1 MNNYCIIMAGGIGS
15 RFWPLSKDN
24 HPKQFLDI
32 LGTGKSFIRSTYER
46 FSPVIPDENFLV
58 VTNKAYKQMV
68 LEHLPMLH
76 PDQVLCEPARRNTA
90 PCIAYAAYHIQSRCQ
105 DANIVVTPADHLVTN
120 EVEFQRII
128 RLGFDFLAKNQN
140 ALMTIGIK
148 PSRPETGY
156 GYIQVPKMNAECG
169 MWNVE
174 CGIVADGNNST
185 FSNVVKVEMFK
196 EKPDYDTAVKFVA
209 EGNFFWNSGIFLW
222 TLDGIMQAFKQ
233 YLPEMVEVFEKGIY
247 NFGTPEEQ
255 DFINDHF
262 VDCPNISIDY
272 GVMEKSSDT
281 YIIPADFGWSDI
293 GTWGSLF
300 THAIKDGDGNAMRGK
315 VVSVDNKNSVINIE
329 EGTEALVEGLEDYL
343 VAYRDHS
350 LLVCKLKDEQQIKV
364 WIEGLK

>member
-1 MNNYCIIMAGGIGS
+1 MAGGIGS

-24 HPKQFLDI
+24 YPKQFLDI

-58 VTNKAYKQMV
+58 VTNKAYKHLV
-68 LEHLPMLH
+68 LEHLPMLR

-90 PCIAYAAYHIQSRCQ
+90 PCIAYAAYHIQSRCK

-128 RLGFDFLAKNQN
+128 CLGFDFLSKNPN

-156 GYIQVPKMNAECG
+156 GYIQVPKQDTLPE
-169 MWNVE
+169 
-174 CGIVADGNNST
+174 
-185 FSNVVKVEMFK
+185 VVKVERFK
-196 EKPDYDTAVKFVA
+196 EKPDYDTAVEFVA
-209 EGNFFWNSGIFLW
+209 EGNYFWNSGIFLW

-272 GVMEKSSDT
+272 GVMEKSPNT
-281 YIIPADFGWSDI
+281 YTIPADFGWSDI

-300 THAIKDGDGNAMRGK
+300 THAKKDENGNAKRGK
-315 VVSVDNKNSVINIE
+315 VVSVDNRNTIINIE
-329 EGTEALVEGLEDYL
+329 EGTEAIVEGLDDYL

-350 LLVCKLKDEQQIKV
+350 LLVCRLKDEQQIKV

>member
-24 HPKQFLDI
+24 YPKQFLDI

-58 VTNKAYKQMV
+58 VTNKAYKQLV
-68 LEHLPMLH
+68 LEHLPMLK

-90 PCIAYAAYHIQSRCQ
+90 PCIAYAAYHIQSHCK

-156 GYIQVPKMNAECG
+156 GYIQVPKQEQLP
-169 MWNVE
+169 E
-174 CGIVADGNNST
+174 
-185 FSNVVKVEMFK
+185 VVKVEMFK
-196 EKPDYDTAVKFVA
+196 EKPNYETAVKFVA

-222 TLDGIMQAFKQ
+222 TLNGIMQAFKT
-233 YLPEMVEVFEKGIY
+233 YLPEMVMVFEKGK
-247 NFGTPEEQ
+247 NDFGTANEQ
-255 DFINDHF
+255 VFIDTHF
-262 VDCPNISIDY
+262 VESPNISIDY
-272 GVMEKSSDT
+272 GVMEKSPNT
-281 YIIPADFGWSDI
+281 YTIPADFGWSDI

-300 THAIKDGDGNAMRGK
+300 THAKRDENGNAKRGK
-315 VVSVDNKNSVINIE
+315 VVSVDNRNTIINIE
-329 EGTEALVEGLEDYL
+329 EGTEAVVHGLEDYL

-350 LLVCKLKDEQQIKV
+350 LLVCKLHDEQQIKV

>member
-1 MNNYCIIMAGGIGS
+1 MAGGIGS

-24 HPKQFLDI
+24 YPKQFLDI

-46 FSPVIPDENFLV
+46 FSPVISDENFLV
-58 VTNKAYKQMV
+58 VTNKAYKHLV
-68 LEHLPMLH
+68 LEHLPMLK

-90 PCIAYAAYHIQSRCQ
+90 PCIAYAAYHIQSQCK

-128 RLGFDFLAKNQN
+128 RLGFDFLSQN
-140 ALMTIGIK
+140 LQALMTIGIK

-156 GYIQVPKMNAECG
+156 GYIQVPKMN
-169 MWNVE
+169 VE
-174 CGIVADGNNST
+174 CGTNSA
-185 FSNVVKVEMFK
+185 FPEVVKVEMFK
-196 EKPDYDTAVKFVA
+196 EKPNYETALKFVA
-209 EGNFFWNSGIFLW
+209 EGNYFWNSGIFLW

-233 YLPEMVEVFEKGIY
+233 YLPEMVEVFEKGKA

-255 DFINDHF
+255 VFINDHF

-272 GVMEKSSDT
+272 GVMEKSPNT
-281 YIIPADFGWSDI
+281 FTIPADFGWSDI

-300 THAIKDGDGNAMRGK
+300 THAQKDEGGNALRGK
-315 VVSVDNKNSVINIE
+315 VVSVDNKNTIINIE
-329 EGTEALVEGLEDYL
+329 EGTEAVVEGLEDFL

>member
-1 MNNYCIIMAGGIGS
+1 MAGGIGS

-24 HPKQFLDI
+24 YPKQFLDI
-32 LGTGKSFIRSTYER
+32 LGTGKSFIQSTYER

-58 VTNKAYKQMV
+58 VTNKAYKQLV
-68 LEHLPMLH
+68 LEHLPMLRS
-76 PDQVLCEPARRNTA
+76 DQVLCEPARRNTA
-90 PCIAYAAYHIQSRCQ
+90 PCIAYAAYHIQSHCK
-105 DANIVVTPADHLVTN
+105 DANIVVTPSDHLVTN
-120 EVEFQRII
+120 EIEFQRLI
-128 RLGFDFLAKNQN
+128 RLGFDFLAKNPD

-156 GYIQVPKMNAECG
+156 GYIQVPKINAECG
-169 MWNVE
+169 M
-174 CGIVADGNNST
+174 DSDRNNSA
-185 FSNVVKVEMFK
+185 FPEVMKVEMFK
-196 EKPDYDTAVKFVA
+196 EKPDHDTAVKFVA

-222 TLDGIMQAFKQ
+222 TLEGIMQAFKQ

-262 VDCPNISIDY
+262 IDCPNISIDY
-272 GVMEKSSDT
+272 GVMEKSPNT
-281 YIIPADFGWSDI
+281 YTIPADFGWSDI

-300 THAIKDGDGNAMRGK
+300 TPAQKDENGNAKRGK
-315 VVSVDNKNSVINIE
+315 IVSVDNNNTIINIE
-329 EGTEALVEGLEDYL
+329 EGTEAVVEGLKDYL

-350 LLVCKLKDEQQIKV
+350 LLVCKLHDEQQIKV

>member
-24 HPKQFLDI
+24 YPKQFLDI

-58 VTNKAYKQMV
+58 VTNKAYKHLV
-68 LEHLPMLH
+68 LEHLPMLR

-90 PCIAYAAYHIQSRCQ
+90 PCIAYAAYHIQSRCV

-128 RLGFDFLAKNQN
+128 RLGFDFLGKNPN

-156 GYIQVPKMNAECG
+156 GYIQVPKQNQLPE
-169 MWNVE
+169 
-174 CGIVADGNNST
+174 
-185 FSNVVKVEMFK
+185 VVKVEMFK
-196 EKPDYDTAVKFVA
+196 EKPNYDTAVKFVA
-209 EGNFFWNSGIFLW
+209 EGNYFWNSGIFLW
-222 TLDGIMQAFKQ
+222 TLDGIMKAFKQ

-247 NFGTPEEQ
+247 HFGTPEEQ

-272 GVMEKSSDT
+272 GVMEKSPNT
-281 YIIPADFGWSDI
+281 YTIPADFGWSDI

-300 THAIKDGDGNAMRGK
+300 THAKKDDFGNAKRGK
-315 VVSVDNKNSVINIE
+315 VVAVDTKNTIINIE
-329 EGTEALVEGLEDYL
+329 DGTEAVVEGLEDYL

-350 LLVCKLKDEQQIKV
+350 LLVCKLHDEQQIKI
-364 WIEGLK
+364 WIESLK

>member
-1 MNNYCIIMAGGIGS
+1 MNNNYCIIMAGGIGS

-24 HPKQFLDI
+24 YPKQFLDI

-58 VTNKAYKQMV
+58 VTNKAYKQLV
-68 LEHLPMLH
+68 LEHLPMLK

-90 PCIAYAAYHIQSRCQ
+90 PCIAYAAYHIQSCCKE
-105 DANIVVTPADHLVTN
+105 ANIVVTPADHLVTN
-120 EVEFQRII
+120 ETEFQRII
-128 RLGFDFLAKNQN
+128 RLGFDFLTKHQN

-156 GYIQVPKMNAECG
+156 GYIQVPKQDVLPE
-169 MWNVE
+169 
-174 CGIVADGNNST
+174 
-185 FSNVVKVEMFK
+185 VVKVEMFK
-196 EKPDYDTAVKFVA
+196 EKPNYETAVKFVA
-209 EGNFFWNSGIFLW
+209 DGNYFWNSGIFLW

-233 YLPEMVEVFEKGIY
+233 YLPEMVEVFEKGKHL
-247 NFGTPEEQ
+247 FGTPKEQ
-255 DFINDHF
+255 DFISEHF

-272 GVMEKSSDT
+272 GVMEKSPNT
-281 YIIPADFGWSDI
+281 YTIPADFGWSDI

-300 THAIKDGDGNAMRGK
+300 THAKKDNNGNALRGK
-315 VVSVDNKNSVINIE
+315 VVSVDNKNTIINIE
-329 EGTEALVEGLEDYL
+329 EGFEAVVEGLEDYL

-350 LLVCKLKDEQQIKV
+350 LLVCKLHDEQQIKI